1 MLTLTASRLS
11 MMQKLLACT
20 SELVVLRCDA
30 ACMRCVCRSNKWPVA
45 AMRCF
50 ALHACS
56 SGSLMAPGGGAAAL
70 RAGAGG
76 LASIPL
82 GRGAATSRAISVQLN
97 APRRLLLLCVGEQ
110 EMWPAMR
117 AASPPSSSGAAWAL
131 ARNVG
136 LQWLQHRAAKA
147 RLNRGDG
154 VLSHVGSI
162 PCRKNEGQVC
172 KP

>member
-20 SELVVLRCDA
+20 SELVVLRVRRCDA
-30 ACMRCVCRSNKWPVA
+30 ACGVCRSNKWPLA

-56 SGSLMAPGGGAAAL
+56 SGRLMAPGGGAAAL

-82 GRGAATSRAISVQLN
+82 GRGAATSRAIGVQLK
-97 APRRLLLLCVGEQ
+97 APRQLQLLCVGEQ
-110 EMWPAMR
+110 EMRPAMR

-136 LQWLQHRAAKA
+136 LQWLQHRAGEAK
-147 RLNRGDG
+147 LNRGDG
-154 VLSHVGSI
+154 VPSDVGSI
-162 PCRKNEGQVC
+162 PCRNI
-172 KP
+172 PAS